1 MYRENK
7 QHNAVQ
13 PPESIYKTRFSR
25 LSKVFLLRRCTHL
38 FMKPFSPQRLNGFL
52 HAIALINE
60 EVPLAFSFSIEKLPD
75 RGGLMQDVTAYYQAD
90 TEAYLKENCKPAP
103 PDQWHIT
110 LKPQPAAPHISLKQ
124 PLLGWFFHTQA
135 SEVLTQRT
143 KDTLI
148 AAFFSELESLSI
160 AGVAYEILAI
170 PPQGVYYAA
179 HWQDFALPTKE
190 GNWLLHLAVDD

>member
-1 MYRENK
+1 
-7 QHNAVQ
+7 
-13 PPESIYKTRFSR
+13 
-25 LSKVFLLRRCTHL
+25 
-38 FMKPFSPQRLNGFL
+38 MKPFSPQRLNGFL
-52 HAIALINE
+52 HTIALINE

-90 TEAYLKENCKPAP
+90 TEAYLKDNSKPAP
-103 PDQWHIT
+103 PGQWHIT

-124 PLLGWFFHTQA
+124 PLWGWFFHTQA

-148 AAFFSELESLSI
+148 AAFFSELESLPI
-160 AGVAYEILAI
+160 AGVVYEILAT

-179 HWQDFALPTKE
+179 HWQDFALPTTE